1 MNEERKKRGLAYSKF
16 LTAVAISA
24 LLLGSDN
31 VMATQ
36 TVSGNVPDIKEQLQ
50 TIAVTGVVLDAADE
64 PIIGASVVEKGT
76 TNGGITDINGRFT
89 LNVKPGAI
97 LKISYV
103 GYQPQEVKATRTM
116 KIVLAEDSEILSE
129 VVVVG
134 YGSQKRE
141 NLTGAIATVDISK
154 TYEGLVRKIL
164 SSKSHPALMLVH
176 NVCYNNGASAEL
188 VHSRIARHYNI
199 PSVSMQS
206 TLYKALLNCRFD
218 NRRITPDD
226 LHPNDCGHELVSM
239 VITKRLEQIKNTVKA
254 EYETAKSQRAAAQPD
269 AGAAALLPEPLTA
282 NAYEDSVRYR
292 NYNSTPELD
301 GFKADMSEQRDITD
315 CFKKGYTASE
325 NGACITFK
333 VKGSCIAVQF
343 RKTIHKPAPVAVA
356 VIDGDEA
363 NAVTLDANFDE
374 TWGDKLELYTLLEH
388 GENKEHT
395 VQIKLVKTSEA
406 DASEFYL
413 VSIIASGH

>member
-1 MNEERKKRGLAYSKF
+1 MNELAKYIDFGQGVANPGYIWNIKDVMKRAEAGEKLTIGFIGGSITQGSLSSTPQKCYAYLVYEWWVRTFPQAEFKYVN
-16 LTAVAISA
+16 A
-24 LLLGSDN
+24 G
-31 VMATQ
+31 
-36 TVSGNVPDIKEQLQ
+36 
-50 TIAVTGVVLDAADE
+50 
-64 PIIGASVVEKGT
+64 IGGT
-76 TNGGITDINGRFT
+76 TSQFGVARAQDDLLDTEPDFVI
-89 LNVKPGAI
+89 
-97 LKISYV
+97 
-103 GYQPQEVKATRTM
+103 
-116 KIVLAEDSEILSE
+116 AEFSVNDES
-129 VVVVG
+129 
-134 YGSQKRE
+134 
-141 NLTGAIATVDISK
+141 TGHFEEA
-154 TYEGLVRKIL
+154 YEGLVRKIL

>member
-1 MNEERKKRGLAYSKF
+1 MFYTPTDDSILEGYQNAKAVYASLGLDTERALAQFEK
-16 LTAVAISA
+16 VGISIHSWA
-24 LLLGSDN
+24 GD
-31 VMATQ
+31 
-36 TVSGNVPDIKEQLQ
+36 D
-50 TIAVTGVVLDAADE
+50 VTGFETHEGGVHSENTVTGNYPGRARNGGELRQDLEQAMRFSPCTHPLLDAEPDFVIAEFSVNDE
-64 PIIGASVVEKGT
+64 S
-76 TNGGITDINGRFT
+76 
-89 LNVKPGAI
+89 
-97 LKISYV
+97 
-103 GYQPQEVKATRTM
+103 
-116 KIVLAEDSEILSE
+116 
-129 VVVVG
+129 
-134 YGSQKRE
+134 
-141 NLTGAIATVDISK
+141 TGHFEE

-164 SSKSHPALMLVH
+164 SSESHPALVLVH

-343 RKTIHKPAPVAVA
+343 RRTIHKPAPVAVA

-413 VSIIASGH
+413 VSIIASGR